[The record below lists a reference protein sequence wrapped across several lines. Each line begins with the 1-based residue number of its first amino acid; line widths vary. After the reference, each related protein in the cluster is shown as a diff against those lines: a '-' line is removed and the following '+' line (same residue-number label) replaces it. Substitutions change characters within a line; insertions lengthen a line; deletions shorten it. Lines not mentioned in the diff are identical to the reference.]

1 LGIAVTKSSHPLKPC
16 AANAAGQTAPA
27 TALTGFLL
35 LYVALYSAYGTESAY
50 MPAFLLSHGLS
61 VERIGLVLAAGIV
74 VRIASGPAIGRLAD
88 RLGRR
93 KQTLTVAA
101 ALSGFVGWAYT
112 IAFGFVPLLGVSMAH
127 AAATASLA
135 PLSDALSVAAAS
147 EGRGFQYGWVRGA
160 GSAAFVVGTLLS
172 GQLVDR
178 FGLTCIIVTSSVLF
192 LAVALCAARVS
203 GARREDT
210 GPSDAAAGAFRSL
223 WAISVYR
230 RMILVAVLVIG
241 SHALNDAF
249 AVISWRAA
257 GYSSGVISLLWSE
270 SVVAEVAVFFVLGP
284 WLIARLGPVRC
295 AGLSALAGVLRWGV
309 MGATTWMPA
318 LVGVQP
324 LHGLTFALLHL
335 VAMGIIAKSV
345 PERLAATAQTVYG
358 TLALGIAS
366 AALTFESGYFYGWL
380 GIRAFWAMAALCAF
394 ALPLVGGIGTPPS
407 RQETSPTQA

>member
-1 LGIAVTKSSHPLKPC
+1 MPLTQPDKR
-16 AANAAGQTAPA
+16 AGS
-27 TALTGFLL
+27 ALTGFLL
-35 LYVALYSAYGTESAY
+35 LYVALYSAYGTELAY
-50 MPAFLLSHGLS
+50 MPAFLLSHGLP
-61 VERIGLVLAAGIV
+61 VERIGVVLAAGIV

-88 RLGRR
+88 RLRRR
-93 KQTLTVAA
+93 KQALTVAA

-112 IAFGFVPLLGVSMAH
+112 IAFGFLPLLGVSMAH

-147 EGRGFQYGWVRGA
+147 EGRDFQYGWVRGA

-203 GARREDT
+203 TRRKDT

-230 RMILVAVLVIG
+230 RLILVAVLVIG

-257 GYSSGVISLLWSE
+257 GYSSGVISLLWSK
-270 SVVAEVAVFFVLGP
+270 SVVAEVAVFFTLGP

-394 ALPLVGGIGTPPS
+394 ALPLVGGIGTPSS
-407 RQETSPTQA
+407 RQEMSPTQA

>member
-1 LGIAVTKSSHPLKPC
+1 
-16 AANAAGQTAPA
+16 
-27 TALTGFLL
+27 
-35 LYVALYSAYGTESAY
+35 

-61 VERIGLVLAAGIV
+61 VERIGVVLAAGIV
-74 VRIASGPAIGRLAD
+74 IRIASGPAIGRLAD
-88 RLGRR
+88 RLRRR
-93 KQTLTVAA
+93 KQALTVAA

-112 IAFGFVPLLGVSMAH
+112 IAFGFLPLLGVSMAH

-192 LAVALCAARVS
+192 LAVALCAARV
-203 GARREDT
+203 GTRREDT

-230 RMILVAVLVIG
+230 RMILIAVLVIG

-270 SVVAEVAVFFVLGP
+270 LWWPRLQCSSRSAPGSSRAWVQYVARASRLWPASFVGASWAQRPGCL
-284 WLIARLGPVRC
+284 R
-295 AGLSALAGVLRWGV
+295 LSACSRCTASPSRCCTSSRWGSSRNQFQNV
-309 MGATTWMPA
+309 WRRPRRPSMA
-318 LVGVQP
+318 P
-324 LHGLTFALLHL
+324 LR
-335 VAMGIIAKSV
+335 S
-345 PERLAATAQTVYG
+345 
-358 TLALGIAS
+358 AS
-366 AALTFESGYFYGWL
+366 
-380 GIRAFWAMAALCAF
+380 
-394 ALPLVGGIGTPPS
+394 PP
-407 RQETSPTQA
+407 RR